1 MLNQLLESEAATHA
15 SSLRASKRALPRV
28 HENLEN
34 LPPHRRTASTF
45 ALGKQVRDPGSGP
58 EANSLLRGRSQFS

>member
-1 MLNQLLESEAATHA
+1 MACAGRF
-15 SSLRASKRALPRV
+15 SLWAPTVNHSSKRALPRV